1 MSLPDLDERFDELVL
16 ELRATQVSAP
26 AELRE
31 RVLGL
36 TASEPEPAKR
46 RWRPSRR
53 LALVA
58 VPVAVVLAAA
68 GALVGGLVTSGGGKP
83 LAREGSVAAQA
94 LKTATPPRPAP
105 RSAPLSP
112 TFQAPRQAGAGGAG
126 STIAP
131 SRGRAQLYT
140 ADIYLRVKN
149 LSGATKSALATTRSL
164 GGYVRSVHYDDGK
177 TSGGAELVV
186 RVPIRA
192 VQTAIVR
199 FSALGTILEQRV
211 ETQDAQPGLDARF
224 RQMQALRLQISKLQK
239 LPVTDSTTAKIAKLQ
254 RALRALQAEQAQ
266 DVRQYSYA
274 TIALGLTA
282 KQPAKPK
289 PQPAMPSRI
298 DRTLDRAGAILLD
311 EAVVVLYV
319 LIVGGPIALL
329 GAFFLAGGRAVRRR
343 GEARLLERS

>member
-26 AELRE
+26 AELRD
-31 RVLGL
+31 RVQAL
-36 TASEPEPAKR
+36 AAAQPDEQSAKR
-46 RWRPSRR
+46 RRRLPLRR

-58 VPVAVVLAAA
+58 VPAAVILAAA
-68 GALVGGLVTSGGGKP
+68 GALVGGFLTSGGGKRP
-83 LAREGSVAAQA
+83 TSETALRAFGAKAAQA
-94 LKTATPPRPAP
+94 PA
-105 RSAPLSP
+105 RSAPPGSLHAASGGSP
-112 TFQAPRQAGAGGAG
+112 GAGA
-126 STIAP
+126 TLVP

-149 LSGATKSALATTRSL
+149 LSTATKSALATTRSL
-164 GGYVRSVHYDDGK
+164 GGYVRSVNYDDGK
-177 TSGGAELVV
+177 DSGSAELVV
-186 RVPIRA
+186 RVPLRA

-199 FSALGTILEQRV
+199 FSALGTILQQHV
-211 ETQDAQPGLDARF
+211 NTQDVQPQLDARF

-239 LPVTDSTTAKIAKLQ
+239 LPVTDSTTAKIGKLQ
-254 RALRALQAEQAQ
+254 RELRALQAEQARE
-266 DVRQYSYA
+266 VKEYSFA
-274 TIALGLTA
+274 TIALQLTS
-282 KQPAKPK
+282 KQPVKPK
-289 PQPAMPSRI
+289 PQPVPPSRI

-329 GAFFLAGGRAVRRR
+329 AGFFIAGGRAVRRR

>member
-26 AELRE
+26 AGLRD
-31 RVLGL
+31 RVEALVK
-36 TASEPEPAKR
+36 AEPEERPAR
-46 RWRPSRR
+46 RQRRRLRLPLRR

-68 GALVGGLVTSGGGKP
+68 GALVGGLATSGGGS
-83 LAREGSVAAQA
+83 RQTSGSLQRA
-94 LKTATPPRPAP
+94 LVPKALPARPAP
-105 RSAPLSP
+105 APNASLHAA
-112 TFQAPRQAGAGGAG
+112 TGAGA
-126 STIAP
+126 TIAP
-131 SRGRAQLYT
+131 SPGRAQLYT
-140 ADIYLRVKN
+140 ADIYLRVKD
-149 LSGATKSALATTRSL
+149 LSAATKSALATARSL
-164 GGYVRSVHYDDGK
+164 GGYVRSVNYDDGK
-177 TSGGAELVV
+177 DSGSAELVL
-186 RVPIRA
+186 RVPLRA

-199 FSALGTILEQRV
+199 FSALGTILQQHV
-211 ETQDAQPGLDARF
+211 DAQDVQPRIDARF

-239 LPVTDSTTAKIAKLQ
+239 LPVTDSTTAKISKLQ
-254 RALRALQAEQAQ
+254 RELRVLQADQA
-266 DVRQYSYA
+266 RETREYSFA
-274 TIALGLTA
+274 TIALSLTS

-289 PQPAMPSRI
+289 PQPVPPSRI

-329 GAFFLAGGRAVRRR
+329 AAFFLAGGRAVRRR